1 MLIKRLYIIFLVI
14 IPMVILILKGY
25 FLYAG
30 IFAGVG
36 TIIFLFE
43 KNKKIKELFD
53 KFF

>member
-1 MLIKRLYIIFLVI
+1 MFIKRLYIIFLVI
-14 IPMVILILKGY
+14 IPMVFLILKGY